1 MLWPQVPP
9 PAQEPVIENGVNPG
23 ICCPRT
29 LVQGTVQAVVIW
41 DAGQPWGG
49 GVAVKQP
56 LQTVQPRRQ
65 GSAPQRDGRRLT
77 AAAGKPVPG
86 PSWCVC
92 RHPVQTPLPGY
103 QGWNV
108 LPLALVPRKELEL
121 RPRSQGFSPTF
132 RVATRVAWTMT
143 APCPRAPFF
152 LEQYSALTNS
162 SSLCLWFTPWELP
175 SPFSCCNP
183 KKPQVPVAPL

>member
-1 MLWPQVPP
+1 MSRIRKYNPRNGKGGLLLPP
-9 PAQEPVIENGVNPG
+9 NLLVFVLAQLGPG
-23 ICCPRT
+23 RLPLPTSLLNDSQRGGQERGSKVLSLQIRVEQSPR
-29 LVQGTVQAVVIW
+29 
-41 DAGQPWGG
+41 
-49 GVAVKQP
+49 
-56 LQTVQPRRQ
+56 
-65 GSAPQRDGRRLT
+65 S
-77 AAAGKPVPG
+77 GKARFPG
-86 PSWCVC
+86 P
-92 RHPVQTPLPGY
+92 TPSSLPSAVLLRSSPSEPPSFRRSDRSLS

-162 SSLCLWFTPWELP
+162 SSLCL
-175 SPFSCCNP
+175 
-183 KKPQVPVAPL
+183 